1 LKNKKWWLIGI
12 TSIILLVLIGV
23 ALVQLT
29 YKNNDSKNQ
38 EQVKTS
44 QNVNDESIKPLQDGA
59 KHKTNKRTYQVSK
72 NDSNSDQYVAS
83 GDLTKPGQYSIS
95 PAGNRSELQQ
105 INVNPDQQLMDAEV
119 SYTLNKIKV
128 QLNQP
133 KTDEALQMARMA
145 LNDRT
150 IDGDYQTLILNY
162 SIMNKTNQ
170 VIQTDGIKEVKLSS
184 NRVVTVQSGL
194 DNDAKLSQ
202 KMIQPGET
210 VETFATILV
219 EKNGHEKQILNQATI
234 AFAPVLDQ
242 NQNIV
247 TSNSQKMTVKF

>member
-1 LKNKKWWLIGI
+1 MKKKRWWLIGI
-12 TSIILLVLIGV
+12 AAIILLLIIGI
-23 ALVQLT
+23 AIAKFT
-29 YKNNDSKNQ
+29 HKNNDSQNQ
-38 EQVKTS
+38 GQIKTS
-44 QNVNDESIKPLQDGA
+44 QKINEDSIKPLQDGA
-59 KHKTNKRTYQVSK
+59 KHKTNKRTYEVSK

-83 GDLTKPGQYSIS
+83 GNLTKPGQYSIS

-105 INVNPDQQLMDAEV
+105 INANPDQQLMDSEV

-145 LNDRT
+145 LNDRS

-162 SIMNKTNQ
+162 SITNKTNRI
-170 VIQTDGIKEVKLSS
+170 IQTDGVKEVELSS
-184 NRVVTVQSGL
+184 NDVVTVQSGL

-219 EKNGHEKQILNQATI
+219 GKDGQEKQILNRATI

-242 NQNIV
+242 NQNVI
-247 TSNSQKMTVKF
+247 TSDSQKMTAKF

>member
-1 LKNKKWWLIGI
+1 M
-12 TSIILLVLIGV
+12 